1 MADKYTK
8 KAVESS
14 EGSAPADA
22 WKDAPV
28 EKEHQ
33 PAKIKS
39 EVSYRSLE
47 NEVANLDAEAKRI
60 ADRKAE
66 LVAEMAEVKKAVE
79 A

>member
-1 MADKYTK
+1 MANKYTK
-8 KAVESS
+8 KTVESS
-14 EGSAPADA
+14 EGAPADA

-28 EKEHQ
+28 EKEFQ
-33 PAKIKS
+33 PAKVTS
-39 EVSYRSLE
+39 EVSYRQLE

-66 LVAEMAEVKKAVE
+66 LEAEMAEVKKAVE

>member
-14 EGSAPADA
+14 ESLPADS

-33 PAKIKS
+33 PAKVKT
-39 EVSYRSLE
+39 EVSYRQLE
-47 NEVANLDAEAKRI
+47 FEVANIDAESKRL